1 MDGSPKSH
9 VVTNLSVATD
19 ESLHSRNDSIAILE
33 MFPFVKVGQHST
45 DINGPM
51 AELSELPVNYE
62 KMVGRLP
69 RTMQILPFGIRKQ
82 HTDT

>member
-9 VVTNLSVATD
+9 VVTNLSVATG
-19 ESLHSRNDSIAILE
+19 ESLNSRNYNIGIVE

-45 DINGPM
+45 DIDGPM
-51 AELSELPVNYE
+51 AELSQLPVNYE

-69 RTMQILPFGIRKQ
+69 RTMHILPSSIRK
-82 HTDT
+82 